1 MKKSPFSPSPFLA
14 DFVDNLSIL
23 DITKQL
29 GSRGGEEG
37 RWREEGRDG
46 DGGRKGGRES
56 ERERERER
64 WRIWRTWL
72 PSLCISN

>member
-56 ERERERER
+56 ERERERIYGELGCQVCASPIN
-64 WRIWRTWL
+64 WI
-72 PSLCISN
+72 